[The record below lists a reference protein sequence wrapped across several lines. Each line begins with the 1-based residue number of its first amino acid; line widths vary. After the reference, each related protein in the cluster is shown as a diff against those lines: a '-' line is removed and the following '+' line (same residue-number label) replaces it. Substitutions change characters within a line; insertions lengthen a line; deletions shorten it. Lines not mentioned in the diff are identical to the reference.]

1 MFVSVEYRLA
11 PEYPFLI
18 AVEDGVEAL
27 LHLAANVDEIGL
39 DPQNMALT
47 GFSAGGNMAS
57 TMPLRLQT
65 HIQSVAN
72 KLQSNSTEASLP
84 SGAD

>member
-11 PEYPFLI
+11 PEDPFLI

-27 LHLAANVDEIGL
+27 LHLAANANELGL
-39 DPQNMALT
+39 NPQKLALI
-47 GFSAGGNMAS
+47 GFSAGANMAF

-65 HIQSVAN
+65 
-72 KLQSNSTEASLP
+72 
-84 SGAD
+84 